1 MEYEIE
7 TKNVYDEFIK
17 KNIIDFSNYSAKSKC
32 YNDSNKLVFGKMK
45 DKMGGVTTEEF
56 AGLKPKMYSILVSD
70 SSEYKKSKKCE

>member
-32 YNDSNKLVFGKMK
+32 YNDSNTLVFGKMK

-56 AGLKPKMYSILVSD
+56 AGLKPKMYLILVSD